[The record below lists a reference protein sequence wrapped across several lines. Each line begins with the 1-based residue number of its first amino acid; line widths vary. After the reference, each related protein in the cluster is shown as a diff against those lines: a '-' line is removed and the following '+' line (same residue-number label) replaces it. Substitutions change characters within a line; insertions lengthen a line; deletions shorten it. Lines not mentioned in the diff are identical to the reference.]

1 MTSTISIH
9 PGASAVVCRHT
20 LEVLIS
26 LAKPFSEHF
35 LPWKEQSASASNTS
49 STASASSS
57 SSSSLSK
64 TVDFWDTLL
73 KLDQMSNSNKKG
85 KSVARSHSNVG
96 SLKEASGAS
105 DAASGANTED
115 DQGQISFENTPFGQL
130 LGMLSSPVIRRNS
143 VLTDKLLRLLSLISI
158 VQQPDIM
165 AAAAAATGG
174 SKAKTPE
181 NSSTSN
187 IRLVTFYFFVFWPNI
202 S

>member
-35 LPWKEQSASASNTS
+35 LPWKETPTS
-49 STASASSS
+49 STTASAASAGSSS
-57 SSSSLSK
+57 GPSSK

-85 KSVARSHSNVG
+85 KSVARSHSSVG
-96 SLKEASGAS
+96 SLK
-105 DAASGANTED
+105 DAATGSTSEAGTNMED

-130 LGMLSSPVIRRNS
+130 LGK
-143 VLTDKLLRLLSLISI
+143 DFFLL
-158 VQQPDIM
+158 
-165 AAAAAATGG
+165 
-174 SKAKTPE
+174 
-181 NSSTSN
+181 
-187 IRLVTFYFFVFWPNI
+187 
-202 S
+202 